1 MKKEKDEKITAN
13 GKKRKSTLTKAEEE
27 ECRIFVEHRLSC
39 RMNQKQWAE
48 AVGISYG
55 LVKRIE
61 ARSIACSAKTR
72 AKVQHFLNS
81 CDIRPDTPD
90 MHGLED
96 HILYDVFLTNMK
108 QLSRKDAAECAG
120 HCTRSLQH
128 ALSRAAGCSSPD
140 ARKKYFDFI
149 DMFLTVL
156 SISVD
161 TAVDAANRNHDI
173 SGIKEDLAAFT
184 NKKIHKASSPAEAS
198 RQEYSGGGTQMSLL
212 DGGFLG
218 QEK

>member
-61 ARSIACSAKTR
+61 ARSIACSAKTS

-96 HILYDVFLTNMK
+96 HILFDVFLTNMG
-108 QLSRKDAAECAG
+108 QLSGKDASAYAG
-120 HCTRSLQH
+120 HCTRALQH
-128 ALSRAAGCSSPD
+128 ALSVAARCSSPD
-140 ARKKYFDFI
+140 AQKKYFDFV

-156 SISVD
+156 SISAD
-161 TAVDAANRNHDI
+161 TAVDAANRNCDI
-173 SGIKEDLAAFT
+173 SSIKEDLAAFT
-184 NKKIHKASSPAEAS
+184 NKKIHKVSSPAEAS